1 MFFKLVATL
10 AICSFAV
17 AILMSVVR
25 AALEFLCEESPY
37 KHSMPD
43 WVYDALDW
51 LDCVVPFAWMI
62 AVVLVVG
69 VVASGLIASL
79 WAVEVTP

>member
-25 AALEFLCEESPY
+25 AALEFICEEY
-37 KHSMPD
+37 TIPD
-43 WVYDALDW
+43 WGYDVLDW
-51 LDCVVPFAWMI
+51 LECAWMI

>member
-1 MFFKLVATL
+1 VQVFFKLVATL

-25 AALEFLCEESPY
+25 AALEFICEEY
-37 KHSMPD
+37 TIPD
-43 WVYDALDW
+43 WGYDVLDW
-51 LDCVVPFAWMI
+51 LDCVVPCAWMI

>member
-25 AALEFLCEESPY
+25 AVLEFICEEY
-37 KHSMPD
+37 TIPD
-43 WVYDALDW
+43 WGYDVLDW
-51 LDCVVPFAWMI
+51 LDCVVPCAWMI